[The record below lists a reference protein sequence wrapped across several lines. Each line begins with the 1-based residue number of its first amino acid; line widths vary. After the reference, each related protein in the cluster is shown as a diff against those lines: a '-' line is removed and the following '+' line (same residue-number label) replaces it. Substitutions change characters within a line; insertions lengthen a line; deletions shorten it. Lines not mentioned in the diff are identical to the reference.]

1 MKRLFD
7 VMVSSVLLILVS
19 PILVL
24 VSLAIAL
31 ESRGGVFFRQ
41 QRIGYQGK
49 IFNILKLRSMVK
61 DASKIG
67 PYYTTDHDPRITR
80 VGRIIR
86 RTSLDELPQLINVL
100 QGDMSLVGPR
110 PDVPA
115 QRILYT
121 DTEWR
126 QRHSVRPGITGLAQA
141 TMRSEGTEEQRKALD
156 LEYVRRA
163 SLQFDV
169 WILLLTVRQVLL
181 KGGN

>member
-7 VMVSSVLLILVS
+7 VMVSSVLLILAS
-19 PILVL
+19 PILLVVSVVIVL
-24 VSLAIAL
+24 GSP
-31 ESRGGVFFRQ
+31 GGVLFRQ
-41 QRIGYQGK
+41 ERIGHQGK
-49 IFNILKLRSMVK
+49 IFNILKFRSMVK
-61 DASKIG
+61 EASKIG
-67 PYYTTDHDPRITR
+67 PYYTTDHDPRITY
-80 VGRIIR
+80 VGRFIR

-100 QGDMSLVGPR
+100 KGDMSLVGPR

-121 DTEWR
+121 DGEWR
-126 QRHSVRPGITGLAQA
+126 ERHSVRPGITGLAQA
-141 TMRSEGTEEQRKALD
+141 TVRSSGTEEQRKALD

-163 SLQFDV
+163 SLWFDV